1 MSKIENL
8 DIRTPVIE
16 SVTQTFETPLSMP
29 VQLCE
34 TEPDDRTG
42 VSCMVGTVNF
52 SGSVAGMINIQ
63 VPTEMSRQMSAAMRG
78 IAAENIEGDKEIK
91 DLISKIVHTIGGNL
105 KSSLNDAGHPCEIS
119 TPTITVETDFTIKSP
134 DMARF
139 ERLAFQ
145 HEGHRIFVEVGLK
158 SPQASADDKPAE
170 KKPDSTRPQ
179 EEAPPVVEKG
189 PTEASSDPA
198 AEKKDPDANHHLMG
212 SEDFGLDLLLDV
224 PLELKVELG
233 RARIQIHELLKLSAG
248 SAVKLIKL
256 EGDPV
261 DILVNDILIAR
272 GEVVVQNEK
281 YGIRITEITGRMDRI
296 RSFGI

>member
-1 MSKIENL
+1 MNEIENF
-8 DIRTPVIE
+8 DIRTPVIA
-16 SVTQTFETPLSMP
+16 SVTETFETMLSMP

-34 TEPDDRTG
+34 TEPDDSTG
-42 VSCMVGTVNF
+42 VSRMVGTVKF
-52 SGSVAGMINIQ
+52 AGDVVGMINFQ
-63 VPTEMSRQMSAAMRG
+63 VTTEMSRLMSASMLD
-78 IAAENIEGDKEIK
+78 IAPENIEGDEEIK
-91 DLISKIVHTIGGNL
+91 NLISKIVHIIGGNL
-105 KSSLNDAGHPCEIS
+105 KSSLNDSGLTCEIS
-119 TPTITVETDFTIKSP
+119 TPTITFETDFTIKSP
-134 DMARF
+134 DMERF
-139 ERLAFQ
+139 ERLVFQ
-145 HEGHRIFVEVGLK
+145 HESHSIFVEIDLN
-158 SPQASADDKPAE
+158 SQQASSNDNSAGKKPASAT
-170 KKPDSTRPQ
+170 P
-179 EEAPPVVEKG
+179 EEEGQGSPP
-189 PTEASSDPA
+189 PPDPA
-198 AEKKDPDANHHLMG
+198 AEKKDPGANHDLTG

-233 RARIQIHELLKLSAG
+233 RARIQIHDLLKLSAG